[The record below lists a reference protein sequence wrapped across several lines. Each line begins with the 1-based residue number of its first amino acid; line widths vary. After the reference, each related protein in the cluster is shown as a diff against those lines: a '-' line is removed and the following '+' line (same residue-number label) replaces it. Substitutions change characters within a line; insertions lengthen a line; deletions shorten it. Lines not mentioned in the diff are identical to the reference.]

1 MPTSKARI
9 SAIGSYVPKRVL
21 SNSDLEQM
29 VGTNDDWIVQ
39 RTGIQE
45 RRIADTG
52 EFTSDLCV
60 NAVRNLQD
68 RFGVSLSDVDMVIVC
83 TFTPDFFTPSVSA
96 QVQQRLGIAQ
106 CGAMDVNAAC
116 AGFTY
121 GLHLANG
128 LITSGLHQKVLVI
141 AAETMSKIVDYTDRT
156 TCVLFGDGAGAV
168 LVEKDVERPSFLA
181 FHLGTEGKQGINL
194 YCTNLSLQMD
204 GHELSRGGRLVQ
216 NGREVYKWAVATVPP
231 GVQALIDGSGVETE
245 DITWFVPHSSNLR
258 MINTISEKCH
268 VPAERMLN
276 SLIYYGNT
284 SSATIPLALDQGV
297 HDGKVNAGDKVLLY
311 GFGGGLTHCGLLI
324 DWGIGY

>member
-68 RFGVSLSDVDMVIVC
+68 RFGVSLSDVDMIIVC